1 MRGGGMGMP
10 IESAEK
16 RRETNKALAERW
28 LEDVAANLSDEE
40 STKALTELV
49 CWIVLVGGQIT
60 LLDLIKELTRRL

>member
-1 MRGGGMGMP
+1 MSTP
-10 IESAEK
+10 IDSAEK
-16 RRETNKALAERW
+16 RRQTNKAFAEHW